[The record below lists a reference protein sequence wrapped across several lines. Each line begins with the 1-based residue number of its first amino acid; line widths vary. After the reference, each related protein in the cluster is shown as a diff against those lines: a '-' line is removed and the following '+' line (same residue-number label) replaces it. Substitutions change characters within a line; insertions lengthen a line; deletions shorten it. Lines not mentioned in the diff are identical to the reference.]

1 MYLAAQKNIAI
12 KRGQSNRLWI
22 YWNKIFL
29 YKLIGLIVL
38 LLIATVGIFLGLVIV
53 INADQLMSIV
63 WTKSKIGLVILVA
76 IIFSI
81 ISMNSTVYIMSLYIM
96 MPLSLIGLYF
106 IVSLL
111 LKKRG
116 TKHPK

>member
-1 MYLAAQKNIAI
+1 M
-12 KRGQSNRLWI
+12 
-22 YWNKIFL
+22 FVC
-29 YKLIGLIVL
+29 KLIGVIVL

-53 INADQLMSIV
+53 INADQLMSVV
-63 WTKSKIGLVILVA
+63 WTKSKIGLVILVT

-81 ISMNSTVYIMSLYIM
+81 ISMNSSVYIMSLFIM

-111 LKKRG
+111 LKKKASKRS
-116 TKHPK
+116 K